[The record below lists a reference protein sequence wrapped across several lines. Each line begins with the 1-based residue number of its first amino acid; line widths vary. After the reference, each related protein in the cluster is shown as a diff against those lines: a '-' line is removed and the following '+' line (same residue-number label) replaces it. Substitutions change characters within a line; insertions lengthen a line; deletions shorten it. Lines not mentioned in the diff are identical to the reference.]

1 MSTAISLSVI
11 LFLQGLSLKV
21 IAGGFRLDERGF
33 FFFSRVLAEV
43 LNVSLIGFMK
53 SVSSSELTPAD
64 RGADGTNWPGHRP
77 ILREGR

>member
-1 MSTAISLSVI
+1 MKEV
-11 LFLQGLSLKV
+11 
-21 IAGGFRLDERGF
+21 

-64 RGADGTNWPGHRP
+64 RGADDTNWPGHRP